1 VRTRSLIL
9 LILLVTLTFL
19 GAAWL
24 IVQPCLAA
32 DLTGRVVGIID
43 GDTVEVLHHQQA
55 ERIRL
60 NGIDCPEKRQAYG
73 QRAKQAASELV
84 FEKEIT
90 LQTYDI
96 DTYRHTIADVIL
108 LNLNRGRN
116 TRWDLCE
123 SDC

>member
-9 LILLVTLTFL
+9 LVLLVTLTFL

-32 DLTGRVVGIID
+32 DLTGKVVGIID
-43 GDTVEVLHHQQA
+43 GDTLEVLHRQQA

-84 FEKEIT
+84 FGKEIT
-90 LQTYDI
+90 RQTYDI
-96 DTYRHTIADVIL
+96 DTYGHTIADVIL

>member
-1 VRTRSLIL
+1 MRTRSLIL